1 MRRYSSGRGA
11 MAVLGALAIAL
22 TMTLTACG
30 GGGEASGE
38 TTKLTM
44 ASYQPPGSPWATA
57 YNQWAEQVKEQT
69 EGRVEIEIFD
79 QESLLPQAEIMP
91 GVGSGQAD
99 IGFFVESYHPA
110 ELPLSTVTELPF
122 VSEDAQAQVE
132 TFNELYET
140 YAPLKEEYDAQNI
153 QIASFMPAPA
163 AVISTTKPLAGP
175 DDLEGLQVRASG
187 YLAEAIKR
195 AGAKPQSLTV
205 GEVYE
210 ALERGVLDANVT
222 VLEITKDLG
231 LQDIAP
237 YVTSMGTGDY
247 AIAAIGFNKDK
258 WAQISAEDQSTIREL
273 ATESSGVALKE
284 FAKAGEEACQAMW
297 DSGGDV
303 QVWDE
308 AAIAEWKQQVY
319 DDLEREWIDTA
330 SSNGAPAKEFL
341 QRYLD
346 LLEKKE
352 ADSTFESSI
361 RGCEQES

>member
-1 MRRYSSGRGA
+1 M
-11 MAVLGALAIAL
+11 
-22 TMTLTACG
+22 
-30 GGGEASGE
+30 
-38 TTKLTM
+38 KLTM

-57 YNQWAEQVKEQT
+57 YNRWAKQVKEQT
-69 EGRVEIEIFD
+69 DGRVEIEIFD

-140 YAPLKEEYDAQNI
+140 YEPLKEEYDAQNI
-153 QIASFMPAPA
+153 EIASFMPATA
-163 AVISTTKPLAGP
+163 AVISTAEPLDGP
-175 DDLEGLQVRASG
+175 EDLAGLQVRASG
-187 YLAEAIKR
+187 YLSEAIKQ
-195 AGAKPQSLTV
+195 AGAQPQSLTV

-237 YVTSMGTGDY
+237 YVTNMGTGDY

-258 WAQISAEDQSTIREL
+258 WAEISEEDQKVIRDL
-273 ATESSGVALKE
+273 AAESSGVALKE
-284 FAKAGEEACQAMW
+284 FAKAGEEACEAMW
-297 DSGGDV
+297 EAGGDV
-303 QVWDE
+303 TTWDE
-308 AAIAEWKQQVY
+308 ATIADWKQEVY
-319 DDLEREWIDTA
+319 DDLESDWVETA
-330 SSNGAPAKEFL
+330 SSNGAPAEEFL
-341 QRYLD
+341 QEYLD
-346 LLEKKE
+346 VLEKKE
-352 ADSTFESSI
+352 AESTFESSI
-361 RGCEQES
+361 HGCERES